1 MNNFQ
6 VKLRKWRES
15 DTNAL
20 AKHANNINIARFLT
34 DAFPYPYSMDDA
46 NIYISN
52 VKDEDPVKCFA
63 IDLNGDAI
71 GSIGIFPQSDV
82 HRKNAEMGYWL
93 SEEYWGRGIMPE
105 AIRQIVA
112 YGFETFDI
120 NRIFA
125 RPYGHNIKSQRV
137 LEKAGFVL
145 EARFEK
151 TLIKNNK
158 FVDELIYATRM
169 IKH

>member
-6 VKLRKWRES
+6 VKLRKWQES

-34 DAFPYPYSMDDA
+34 DAFPHPYSMDDA
-46 NIYISN
+46 KTYILK

-63 IDLNGDAI
+63 IDLNGEAI
-71 GSIGIFPQSDV
+71 GSIGVFPQSDV

-93 SEEYWGRGIMPE
+93 SEDYWGKGIMPE
-105 AIRQIVA
+105 AIRQMVA

-125 RPYGHNIKSQRV
+125 RPYGHNLKSQRV

-151 TLIKNNK
+151 TLIKNDE
-158 FVDELIYATRM
+158 FVDELIYATRL
-169 IKH
+169 K